1 MHGGFAAS
9 LLAVAGTR
17 YVVEALHRDAE
28 QVVVAYHIEFLKL
41 LDSQEIELVVE
52 QLSVGSATVKL
63 RVSLNQQL
71 TLKVVGDIT

>member
-9 LLAVAGTR
+9 LLTVAGTR
-17 YVVEALHRDAE
+17 YVVQVLGRHAE
-28 QVVVAYHIEFLKL
+28 QQIVAYHVEFLRL
-41 LDSQEIELVVE
+41 LDSQEVELVVE

-63 RVSLNQQL
+63 RVSLSQQL